1 MQNMLRIVVVVLL
14 SSLALTL
21 HAGTHDY
28 KLLNAAKAG
37 DMMQVKT
44 LLETG
49 DVDVNVIDSFQ
60 TSPLMM
66 AVDNRHLA
74 VAEYLLQHGADIQ
87 LDNKYGYTPLMQAV
101 MRNDPKMVNMLLD
114 KGARIDQKNFYT
126 ELTPLMM
133 AVDNG
138 SLEMVELL
146 IARKANLNLQD
157 ERGRSALMHASA
169 ARQSKIAERLLRAGA
184 DSTLKDKQGRT
195 ADDFAQARQ
204 Q

>member
-1 MQNMLRIVVVVLL
+1 MLRTVILVLF
-14 SSLALTL
+14 SLFALPL
-21 HAGTHDY
+21 HAGAHDY

-37 DMMQVKT
+37 DMTQVKA
-44 LLETG
+44 LVGAGE
-49 DVDVNVIDSFQ
+49 VDINVIDSFQ
-60 TSPLMM
+60 TSALMM

-74 VAEYLLQHGADIQ
+74 VAEYLLQHGADIH

-101 MRNDPKMVNMLLD
+101 MRNDPNMVNMLLD

-146 IARKANLNLQD
+146 LARKANLNLQD

-169 ARQSKIAERLLRAGA
+169 ARQPKIAQRLLQAGA
-184 DSTLKDKQGRT
+184 DATLKDKQGRT
-195 ADDFAQARQ
+195 ADDLGKPSQP
-204 Q
+204 

>member
-1 MQNMLRIVVVVLL
+1 MQNILRTVILVLL
-14 SSLALTL
+14 SLIAFPL
-21 HAGTHDY
+21 HAGPHDY

-37 DMMQVKT
+37 DLTQVKT

-49 DVDVNVIDSFQ
+49 DVDINIIDSFQ

-114 KGARIDQKNFYT
+114 KGAKIDQKNFYT

-138 SLEMVELL
+138 SMEMVEQL

-157 ERGRSALMHASA
+157 ERGRSALMHATA
-169 ARQSKIAERLLRAGA
+169 ARQTQIAQRLLQAGA
-184 DSTLKDKQGRT
+184 DATLKDKQGRT
-195 ADDFAQARQ
+195 ADDLAKPGQP
-204 Q
+204 

>member
-1 MQNMLRIVVVVLL
+1 MQNTLRTVIFAL
-14 SSLALTL
+14 LALLALPL
-21 HAGTHDY
+21 HAGPNDY

-37 DMMQVKT
+37 DMAQVKA
-44 LLETG
+44 LVNAG
-49 DVDVNVIDSFQ
+49 DVDINVIDSFQ

-74 VAEYLLQHGADIQ
+74 VAEYLLQNGADIH

-101 MRNDPKMVNMLLD
+101 MRNDPKMVNLLLD

-138 SLEMVELL
+138 SMDMVELL
-146 IARKANLNLQD
+146 ITRKANLNLQD
-157 ERGRSALMHASA
+157 ERGRSALMHATA
-169 ARQSKIAERLLRAGA
+169 ARQPKIAERLTQAGA
-184 DSTLKDKQGRT
+184 DTTLKDKQGRS
-195 ADDFAQARQ
+195 ADDFSRK
-204 Q
+204 

>member
-1 MQNMLRIVVVVLL
+1 MLRTVILVLL
-14 SSLALTL
+14 SLLALPL

-37 DMMQVKT
+37 DIMQVKT

-66 AVDNRHLA
+66 AVDNKHLA
-74 VAEYLLQHGADIQ
+74 VAEFLLQHGADIH

-114 KGARIDQKNFYT
+114 KGAKIDQKNFYT

-138 SLEMVELL
+138 SMDMVELL

-157 ERGRSALMHASA
+157 ERGRSALMHATA
-169 ARQSKIAERLLRAGA
+169 ARQAKIAQRLTQAGA
-184 DSTLKDKQGRT
+184 DATLKDKQGRT
-195 ADDFAQARQ
+195 ADDLAKTSQP
-204 Q
+204 

>member
-1 MQNMLRIVVVVLL
+1 MLRTVILVLL
-14 SSLALTL
+14 SLLALPL
-21 HAGTHDY
+21 HAGPHDY

-37 DMMQVKT
+37 DLTQVKT

-49 DVDVNVIDSFQ
+49 DVDINIIDSFQ
-60 TSPLMM
+60 TTPLMM

-87 LDNKYGYTPLMQAV
+87 LDNKYGYTPMMQAV

-114 KGARIDQKNFYT
+114 KGAKIDQKNFYT

-138 SLEMVELL
+138 SMEMVELL

-157 ERGRSALMHASA
+157 ERGRSALMHATA
-169 ARQSKIAERLLRAGA
+169 THQTKIAQRLLQAGA
-184 DSTLKDKQGRT
+184 DATIKDKQGRT
-195 ADDFAQARQ
+195 ADDFAKPGQP
-204 Q
+204 